1 MSFARP
7 VLKRLLRE
15 ARSESGL
22 SLIELLIVMLLM
34 GMLLGTITTILV
46 SGIGT
51 QSGLTATFGAETNLH
66 TGLGKLRTDVNLA
79 CSESAQ
85 SATSVTLVD
94 PPCDG
99 TKNVTWCTQGSGSVY
114 GLYRITSG
122 STCTGGVK
130 YADYLTGGSIFTY
143 TAQNSPTGSYALPR
157 LHVDVTVNPTP
168 TLARNNYRVVD
179 DLVFRNGVRQ

>member
-94 PPCDG
+94 PPCDLHG
-99 TKNVTWCTQGSGSVY
+99 RRQVRGLPDRRLDLHLHRAEQPDRQLRPAAPARRRHRQPDAHARPEQLPSG
-114 GLYRITSG
+114 RR
-122 STCTGGVK
+122 
-130 YADYLTGGSIFTY
+130 
-143 TAQNSPTGSYALPR
+143 PR
-157 LHVDVTVNPTP
+157 LPQRRPAV
-168 TLARNNYRVVD
+168 A
-179 DLVFRNGVRQ
+179 G